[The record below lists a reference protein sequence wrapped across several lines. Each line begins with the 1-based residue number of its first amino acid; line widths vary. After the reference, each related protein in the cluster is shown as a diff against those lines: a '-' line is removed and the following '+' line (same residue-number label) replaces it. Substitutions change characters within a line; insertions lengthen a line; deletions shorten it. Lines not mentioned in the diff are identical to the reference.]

1 MTKRTK
7 LGLEIEAGLED
18 AIAFVQGKV
27 TRPVRCVEAPSAEH
41 VKSVRMKVAKSRP
54 EFERLFGIPERT
66 LRAWETGQSTP
77 DMTARSLL
85 AMIEHDP
92 KAVAAIYAALLE
104 KNNDAAAG
112 MTEDGNSHL
121 SESAP

>member
-18 AIAFVQGKV
+18 AIAFVRGEV
-27 TRPVRCVEAPSAEH
+27 ARPVRRIEAPSAEH
-41 VKSVRMKVAKSRP
+41 VKTVRKMAAKSRP
-54 EFERLFGIPERT
+54 DFERRFGIPERT

-77 DMTARSLL
+77 DMAARSLL

-92 KAVAAIYAALLE
+92 DSIAAIYAAVLKDE
-104 KNNDAAAG
+104 ARGATTA
-112 MTEDGNSHL
+112 
-121 SESAP
+121 